1 MFVPGLHNTNS
12 PLFPP
17 GPELDKRQD
26 PISFDKLEDMLVSYL
41 NKILGTMIDTRRL
54 DIGVPSAFI
63 ADTLNQLKPYH
74 SSRKEFRV
82 KDMEGI
88 SGKLIFIAGT
98 APWLKLIM
106 ASLFR
111 SVAAALGENQAYLT
125 NTSKRFR
132 LLLKQSRD
140 SAASQNVQT
149 FAQGEAAREVHG
161 CKKTHFIN
169 TTMREEL
176 HLIIRVLESR
186 RVKHRFRTPIA
197 HLVRRDPSATAWSD
211 SCLYAAGGY
220 SVDMKFWWYIEWPDK
235 VRQYTLKYNR
245 TNKDGNLIR

>member
-1 MFVPGLHNTNS
+1 MMEHAPSWT
-12 PLFPP
+12 PP
-17 GPELDKRQD
+17 TTGRWFSEQLKR
-26 PISFDKLEDMLVSYL
+26 SSWHFFL
-41 NKILGTMIDTRRL
+41 
-54 DIGVPSAFI
+54 PSAFI
-63 ADTLNQLKPYH
+63 ADTLNQLKPYK
-74 SSRKEFRV
+74 SSRKVFWV
-82 KDMEGI
+82 KDMEEI
-88 SGKLIFIAGT
+88 SGKLIFIAES

-125 NTSKRFR
+125 NASKRFR

-140 SAASQNVQT
+140 SAARPNVQT
-149 FAQGEAAREVHG
+149 FAQGEAARGVHG

-176 HLIIRVLESR
+176 HLIIQVLESR

-197 HLVRRDPSATAWSD
+197 HLVRRDPSTTAWSD

-220 SVDMKFWWYIEWPDK
+220 SVNMKFWWYIEWPAE
-235 VRQYTLKYNR
+235 VRQYTLKYKR
-245 TNKDGNLIR
+245 TNKDGNLIRYVI